1 MSRITLFTDSRFP
14 CPRRLELVI
23 VELGLTINETRE
35 FDVFK
40 REQKTPE
47 LEKLNPSG
55 AVPFI
60 QDDTYD
66 PPLVLAESR
75 AIARYLVRQYGQ
87 GQPTEKSL
95 VPDPQDTRAWA
106 AFEEAASIEQTAFDV
121 AANPLVFEE
130 YFKPKYMGR
139 SPDAEKSQALKQRLS
154 TALDVLD
161 KKLSK
166 TKFMAGD
173 LDE

>member
-1 MSRITLFTDSRFP
+1 M
-14 CPRRLELVI
+14 I

-40 REQKTPE
+40 REQKVCSAPSYVSHWDLLELTIRPQTPE
-47 LEKLNPSG
+47 LERLNPSG

-60 QDDTYD
+60 QDGTYD

-75 AIARYLVRQYGQ
+75 AIARYIVRQYGQ
-87 GQPTEKSL
+87 DQPTGESL
-95 VPDPQDTRAWA
+95 VPDAEDTRAWA

-130 YFKPKYMGR
+130 YFKP
-139 SPDAEKSQALKQRLS
+139 
-154 TALDVLD
+154 
-161 KKLSK
+161 
-166 TKFMAGD
+166 
-173 LDE
+173 